1 MHPLS
6 NFDFDEASEVR
17 RPQTGR
23 YEYGVRCSDVEAR
36 VRLGQGGSGVRAR
49 EGCTDACV
57 AGENGAGSC

>member
-23 YEYGVRCSDVEAR
+23 RLLRVQVRVRCQV
-36 VRLGQGGSGVRAR
+36 Q
-49 EGCTDACV
+49 
-57 AGENGAGSC
+57 